1 MNLLKECRLCPR
13 NCGINRYDKVGVCGA
28 SSKVKVSHYSPHQWE
43 EPVISG
49 VNGSGTVFFSHCNLK
64 CIFCQNK
71 KISTGGYGKEITNKR
86 LGEIFLELH
95 F

>member
-13 NCGINRYDKVGVCGA
+13 NCGINRYEKIGVCGA
-28 SSKVKVSHYSPHQWE
+28 SNKVKVSHYSLHQWE

-49 VNGSGTVFFSHCNLK
+49 SNGSGTVFFSHCNLK

-71 KISTGGYGKEITNKR
+71 NIFRITRKR
-86 LGEIFLELH
+86 CS
-95 F
+95 